1 MEARLREELKSA
13 AAKKTARAD
22 VESDLALLKQ
32 LLESQP
38 KESAST
44 GILTSESAALP
55 SSASQ

>member
-1 MEARLREELKSA
+1 LKSA